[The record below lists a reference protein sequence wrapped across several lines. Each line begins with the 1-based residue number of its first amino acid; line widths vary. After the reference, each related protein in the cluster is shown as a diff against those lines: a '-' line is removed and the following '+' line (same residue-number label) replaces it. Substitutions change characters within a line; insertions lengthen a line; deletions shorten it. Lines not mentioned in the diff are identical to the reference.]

1 MDIAIIGWVWL
12 GIIIGAIVGFVL
24 CGLMSQS
31 KISELES
38 ELTHQ
43 KFVRDS
49 LKEEIFRLDNQV
61 KPKPRKRRNIKVN
74 KIKVGD

>member
-24 CGLMSQS
+24 CSLMSQS

-61 KPKPRKRRNIKVN
+61 KPQPRKKRNIKKVN
-74 KIKVGD
+74 D